1 MCGIAGIVKFNGGV
15 QLEQLKV
22 MTDTIIH
29 RGPDGEGHWMN
40 EGETVGFGHR
50 RLAII
55 DLSESGCQPMHYQS
69 RYTITYNGEIY
80 NYLEIK
86 AELEAEGVAF
96 SSESDTEVLLA
107 LYAKKGVEC
116 LQDLDGMF
124 AFSIWDNEKEELF
137 CARDRFGEKPFY
149 YYADD
154 NQFVFASEMKEIW
167 AYGIEKKIRPKRLNN
182 FLESSSITNNN
193 DLTETFYENI
203 YSLENRHCFVL
214 HKNESVIKQE
224 IYWDIDL
231 TKVGSFKGTFEEAKE
246 TIYSLFEDSVR
257 KRLRS
262 DVAVGSSLSGGI
274 DSSAIVLSINKF
286 RKESQIQK
294 TFSARFKNF
303 KKDEGRFIEK
313 ALSKGENIKSFSTY
327 PDEIGLEKELE
338 KLIYHQEE
346 PFGSGSI
353 YAQYCVMQLAKKN
366 GVTVMQDGQG
376 ADEILGGYLPYYI
389 SYLNDLFCSDSKR
402 YKKELKLYNQLR
414 NDAPLEPFEKTETL
428 RMKLGRYKSLL
439 LHKDLPNGTSSFRKE
454 LYRHTLGG
462 PLQELL
468 RFADRNAMAHSIE
481 TRLPFLS
488 HLLIEFVFTLPDE
501 YLLKGG
507 WTKYILRDALV
518 DLLPKEL
525 TWRIDKIGYAAPQEK
540 WLEGNWVVD
549 RVNNVK
555 KQLNL
560 DVNSEN
566 VINNKDWEMLLY
578 SYLKD

>member
-1 MCGIAGIVKFNGGV
+1 MCGIAGVVKFRGGV
-15 QLEQLKV
+15 QLSQLKA
-22 MTDTIIH
+22 MTAAIIH
-29 RGPDGEGHWMN
+29 RGPDGEGHWVN
-40 EGETVGFGHR
+40 EAGTVGLGHR
-50 RLAII
+50 RLSII
-55 DLSESGCQPMHYQS
+55 DLSEGGHQPMHFKN

-80 NYLEIK
+80 NYIELKEALET
-86 AELEAEGVAF
+86 EGVVF

-107 LYAKKGVEC
+107 LYAKKGAEC

-124 AFSIWDNEKEELF
+124 AFAIWDKEKEELF

-149 YYADD
+149 YYTDN

-167 AYGIEKKIRPKRLNN
+167 AYGVEKKIRPKRLNR
-182 FLESSSITNNN
+182 FLESSSITNTS

-214 HKNESVIKQE
+214 HKNESVIKQKR
-224 IYWDIDL
+224 YWDIDL
-231 TKVGSFKGTFEEAKE
+231 TKVGSFKGSFEEAKE
-246 TIYSLFEDSVR
+246 TIYNLLEDSVR

-274 DSSAIVLSINKF
+274 DSSAIVLLINKF
-286 RKESQIQK
+286 RKENQVQK
-294 TFSARFKNF
+294 TFSARFNNF
-303 KKDEGRFIEK
+303 KKDEGQFIEK
-313 ALSKGENIKSFSTY
+313 ALSKGENIESYSTY
-327 PDEIGLEKELE
+327 PDEVGLEKDLE

-353 YAQYCVMQLAKKN
+353 YAQYCVMKLAKKN

-376 ADEILGGYLPYYI
+376 ADEILGGYLPCYI
-389 SYLNDLFCSDSKR
+389 TYLIDLFCSDSKR
-402 YKKELKLYNQLR
+402 YKKEMMLYNQLR
-414 NDAPLEPFEKTETL
+414 NHAPLMPFEKTETL
-428 RMKLGRYKSLL
+428 RMKLGRYKLLL
-439 LHKDLPNGTSSFRKE
+439 LHKDSPNGTSSFRKE
-454 LYRHTLGG
+454 LYKHTLGG

-468 RFADRNAMAHSIE
+468 RFADRNSMAHSIE

-488 HLLIEFVFTLPDE
+488 HLLIEFIFTLPDE

-507 WTKYILRDALV
+507 WTKYILREALV

-525 TWRIDKIGYAAPQEK
+525 TWRIDKIGYAAPQDK
-540 WLEGNWVVD
+540 WLESNWVAD
-549 RVNNVK
+549 RVSSVK

-560 DVNSEN
+560 DVNSESL
-566 VINNKDWEMLLY
+566 IHNKEWKMLMY